1 MECIY
6 NFIKMYVEVE
16 SKMNKQEFIS
26 LVNSLE
32 LPKDEYYILSS
43 GSLAMYN
50 LRDNVGDLDLCVSKE
65 LFEQFKS
72 KFGIKESD
80 RNECGFYKVNDL
92 IECVVEDKEEFVRDF
107 REGFPVEKLENVLA
121 FKKKMM
127 RYKDIKDIENI
138 ENYLNLNIEK
148 RDLYDSNNNVTGS
161 TIYKDDIIPE
171 GYYIDVVII
180 IMKNKENKFL
190 IQKRSKAK
198 NGLWALTGG
207 HTKSK
212 QTSLEGI
219 LDEVKEEIGLDI
231 SNENIIQF
239 ERNRKERAFF
249 NLFYVEMKFD
259 ESKIKLQESEVED
272 YKIAT
277 LDEIKEIIKKRR
289 IF

>member
-1 MECIY
+1 
-6 NFIKMYVEVE
+6 
-16 SKMNKQEFIS
+16 MNKQEFIS

-107 REGFPVEKLENVLA
+107 REGFPVEKLENVLT